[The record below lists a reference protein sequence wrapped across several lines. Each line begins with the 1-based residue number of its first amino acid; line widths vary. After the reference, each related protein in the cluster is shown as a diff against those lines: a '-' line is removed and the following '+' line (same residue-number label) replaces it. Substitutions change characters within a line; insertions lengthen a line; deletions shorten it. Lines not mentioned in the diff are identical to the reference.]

1 MKRSSE
7 KLLIPNEIDHNSK
20 VTSRED
26 QPICEILPNQAYL
39 PFRQVRDRLC
49 GLRKTVDNHMNSLF
63 LKEINAFF
71 GSLTGYL
78 VLALFLIALGL
89 IVWVFPESSV
99 LEYGFADLEAL
110 FSYTPLVFTFLV
122 PALSM
127 RLISEERKTGTWE
140 LLRTSPLS
148 LVQIILAKY
157 LALVAL
163 VFLAVLPTLLYAYSI
178 IQLGD
183 PVGNLD
189 LAGFFGSWIG
199 LLMIGAT
206 FAAVGLFASALT
218 SQQVV
223 AFALGVFL
231 CFVLYFGFTALSEML
246 IGDLAYFAEELSLSY
261 HYISLSRG
269 VINSDDIFFLIGMIW
284 VFLGASVLV
293 LRNK

>member
-1 MKRSSE
+1 MRS
-7 KLLIPNEIDHNSK
+7 LYI
-20 VTSRED
+20 R
-26 QPICEILPNQAYL
+26 
-39 PFRQVRDRLC
+39 
-49 GLRKTVDNHMNSLF
+49 
-63 LKEINAFF
+63 EINAFF

-78 VLALFLIALGL
+78 ILALFLVALGL

-99 LEYGFADLEAL
+99 LDYGFADLEAL
-110 FSYTPLVFTFLV
+110 FSYTPYVFTFLI

-127 RLISEERKTGTWE
+127 RAISEERKTGTWE

-148 LVQIILAKY
+148 LIQIISAKY
-157 LALVAL
+157 LALVTL

-178 IQLGD
+178 VQLGE

-206 FAAVGLFASALT
+206 FAAVGLFASSLT

-223 AFALGVFL
+223 AFVLGVFL
-231 CFVLYFGFTALSEML
+231 CFVLYFGFTALSEIL
-246 IGDLAYFAEELSLSY
+246 SGDIAYWVEELSLSY

-269 VINSDDIFFLIGMIW
+269 VIDSRDLFFLLGMIW

>member
-1 MKRSSE
+1 MK
-7 KLLIPNEIDHNSK
+7 
-20 VTSRED
+20 
-26 QPICEILPNQAYL
+26 
-39 PFRQVRDRLC
+39 
-49 GLRKTVDNHMNSLF
+49 SLF

-99 LEYGFADLEAL
+99 FDYGFADLEAL
-110 FSYTPLVFTFLV
+110 FSYTPYVFTFLI
-122 PALSM
+122 PAISM
-127 RLISEERKTGTWE
+127 RSISEERKNGTWE

-148 LVQIILAKY
+148 LIKILLAKY
-157 LALVAL
+157 LALLAL

-199 LLMIGAT
+199 LLMIGAA
-206 FAAVGLFASALT
+206 FAAVGLFASSLT

-223 AFALGVFL
+223 AFVLGVFL
-231 CFVLYFGFTALSEML
+231 CFVLYFGFTALAEML
-246 IGDLAYFAEELSLSY
+246 TGEIAYWVEELSLSY
-261 HYISLSRG
+261 HYTSLSRG
-269 VINSDDIFFLIGMIW
+269 VVDSRDVFFLFGMIW
-284 VFLGASVLV
+284 VFLGGSVLV

>member
-1 MKRSSE
+1 MK
-7 KLLIPNEIDHNSK
+7 
-20 VTSRED
+20 
-26 QPICEILPNQAYL
+26 
-39 PFRQVRDRLC
+39 
-49 GLRKTVDNHMNSLF
+49 SLF

-78 VLALFLIALGL
+78 VLALFLVSLGL

-110 FSYTPLVFTFLV
+110 FSYTPYVFTFLI

-127 RLISEERKTGTWE
+127 RAISEERKNGTWE

-148 LVQIILAKY
+148 LIQIILAKY
-157 LALVAL
+157 LALITL

-206 FAAVGLFASALT
+206 FAAVGLFASSLT

-223 AFALGVFL
+223 AFVLGVFL
-231 CFVLYFGFTALSEML
+231 CFVLYFGFTSLSEML
-246 IGDLAYFAEELSLSY
+246 SGELAYFAEEMSLSY
-261 HYISLSRG
+261 HYISLSKG
-269 VINSDDIFFLIGMIW
+269 VIDSRDIFFLLGIIW
-284 VFLGASVLV
+284 VFLGASVLA

>member
-1 MKRSSE
+1 MK
-7 KLLIPNEIDHNSK
+7 
-20 VTSRED
+20 
-26 QPICEILPNQAYL
+26 
-39 PFRQVRDRLC
+39 
-49 GLRKTVDNHMNSLF
+49 SLF

-78 VLALFLIALGL
+78 VLALFLIAVGL

-99 LEYGFADLEAL
+99 LEYGFADLEAM
-110 FSYTPLVFTFLV
+110 FSYTPFVFTFLV

-178 IQLGD
+178 VQLGD

-199 LLMIGAT
+199 LLMIGAS
-206 FAAVGLFASALT
+206 FAAVGLFASSLT

-223 AFALGVFL
+223 AFVLGVFL
-231 CFVLYFGFTALSEML
+231 CFVLYFGFTALSEIL
-246 IGDLAYFAEELSLSY
+246 SGELAYFIEELSLSY

-269 VINSDDIFFLIGMIW
+269 VIDSGDIFFLAGMIW

>member
-1 MKRSSE
+1 M
-7 KLLIPNEIDHNSK
+7 
-20 VTSRED
+20 
-26 QPICEILPNQAYL
+26 Q
-39 PFRQVRDRLC
+39 
-49 GLRKTVDNHMNSLF
+49 SLF

-99 LEYGFADLEAL
+99 LDYGFSDLESL
-110 FSYTPLVFTFLV
+110 FSYTPYVFTFLI

-127 RLISEERKTGTWE
+127 RAISEERKSGTWE

-157 LALVAL
+157 LALLAL
-163 VFLAVLPTLLYAYSI
+163 VFLAVLPTLLYAFSI

-189 LAGFFGSWIG
+189 QAGFFGSWIG
-199 LLMIGAT
+199 LLMIGGT
-206 FAAVGLFASALT
+206 FAAVGLFASSLT

-223 AFALGVFL
+223 AFVLGVFL
-231 CFVLYFGFTALSEML
+231 CFVLYFGFTALAEML
-246 IGDLAYFAEELSLSY
+246 TGEIAYWVEELSLSY

-269 VINSDDIFFLIGMIW
+269 VVDSRDLFFLFGMIW

>member
-1 MKRSSE
+1 MRS
-7 KLLIPNEIDHNSK
+7 LYI
-20 VTSRED
+20 R
-26 QPICEILPNQAYL
+26 
-39 PFRQVRDRLC
+39 
-49 GLRKTVDNHMNSLF
+49 
-63 LKEINAFF
+63 EINAFF

-78 VLALFLIALGL
+78 ILALFLVALGL

-99 LEYGFADLEAL
+99 LDNGFADLEAL
-110 FSYTPLVFTFLV
+110 FSYTPYVFTFLI

-127 RLISEERKTGTWE
+127 RAISEERKTGTWE

-148 LVQIILAKY
+148 LIQIISAKY
-157 LALVAL
+157 LALVTL

-178 IQLGD
+178 VQLGE

-206 FAAVGLFASALT
+206 FAAVGLFASSLT

-223 AFALGVFL
+223 AFVLGVFL
-231 CFVLYFGFTALSEML
+231 CFVLYFGFTALSEIL
-246 IGDLAYFAEELSLSY
+246 SGDIAYWVEELSLSY

-269 VINSDDIFFLIGMIW
+269 VIDSRDLFFLLGMIW

>member
-1 MKRSSE
+1 MRS
-7 KLLIPNEIDHNSK
+7 LYI
-20 VTSRED
+20 
-26 QPICEILPNQAYL
+26 
-39 PFRQVRDRLC
+39 
-49 GLRKTVDNHMNSLF
+49 
-63 LKEINAFF
+63 KEINAFF

-78 VLALFLIALGL
+78 VLALFLVALGL

-99 LEYGFADLEAL
+99 LDYGFADLEAL
-110 FSYTPLVFTFLV
+110 FSYTPYVFTFLI

-127 RLISEERKTGTWE
+127 RAISEERKTGTWE

-148 LVQIILAKY
+148 LIQIILAKY
-157 LALVAL
+157 FALITL

-178 IQLGD
+178 VQLGD

-189 LAGFFGSWIG
+189 IAGFFGSWIG

-206 FAAVGLFASALT
+206 FAAVGLFASSLT

-223 AFALGVFL
+223 AFVLGVFL
-231 CFVLYFGFTALSEML
+231 CFVLYFGFTV
-246 IGDLAYFAEELSLSY
+246 LAEILTGEIAYWVEELSLSY

-269 VINSDDIFFLIGMIW
+269 VINSSDIFFLLGMIW
-284 VFLGASVLV
+284 LFLGGSVLI

>member
-1 MKRSSE
+1 M
-7 KLLIPNEIDHNSK
+7 I
-20 VTSRED
+20 
-26 QPICEILPNQAYL
+26 
-39 PFRQVRDRLC
+39 
-49 GLRKTVDNHMNSLF
+49 SLF
-63 LKEINAFF
+63 WKEINAFF

-78 VLALFLIALGL
+78 VLALFLVGLGL
-89 IVWVFPESSV
+89 FVWVFPESSV

-110 FSYTPLVFTFLV
+110 FSYTPYVFTFLI
-122 PALSM
+122 PAISM
-127 RLISEERKTGTWE
+127 RSIAEERKSGTWE

-148 LVQIILAKY
+148 LIQIILAKY
-157 LALVAL
+157 LALLAL

-199 LLMIGAT
+199 LLMFGAA

-223 AFALGVFL
+223 AFVLGVFA
-231 CFVLYFGFTALSEML
+231 CFVLYFGFTALAEL
-246 IGDLAYFAEELSLSY
+246 LTGELAYLVEELSLSY
-261 HYISLSRG
+261 HYNSLSRG
-269 VINSDDIFFLIGMIW
+269 VVDSRDVIFLLGMIW
-284 VFLGASVLV
+284 VFLGGSVLV

>member
-1 MKRSSE
+1 MK
-7 KLLIPNEIDHNSK
+7 
-20 VTSRED
+20 
-26 QPICEILPNQAYL
+26 
-39 PFRQVRDRLC
+39 
-49 GLRKTVDNHMNSLF
+49 SLF
-63 LKEINAFF
+63 LKEINGFF

-78 VLALFLIALGL
+78 VLALFLVALGL

-99 LEYGFADLEAL
+99 LDYGFADLESL
-110 FSYTPLVFTFLV
+110 FAYTPYVFTFLI

-127 RLISEERKTGTWE
+127 RAIAEERRSGTWE

-148 LVQIILAKY
+148 LVQIIVAKY
-157 LALVAL
+157 LALITL

-178 IQLGD
+178 IQLGE

-199 LLMIGAT
+199 LLMIGAA

-223 AFALGVFL
+223 AFVLGVFL
-231 CFVLYFGFTALSEML
+231 CFVLYFGFTALAEML
-246 IGDLAYFAEELSLSY
+246 TGEVAYLVEELSLSY

-269 VINSDDIFFLIGMIW
+269 VVDSRDVFFLLGMIW
-284 VFLGASVLV
+284 LFLGASVWV

>member
-1 MKRSSE
+1 MRS
-7 KLLIPNEIDHNSK
+7 LYI
-20 VTSRED
+20 
-26 QPICEILPNQAYL
+26 
-39 PFRQVRDRLC
+39 
-49 GLRKTVDNHMNSLF
+49 
-63 LKEINAFF
+63 KEINAFF

-78 VLALFLIALGL
+78 VLALFLVALGL

-99 LEYGFADLEAL
+99 LDYGFADLEAL
-110 FSYTPLVFTFLV
+110 FSYTPYVFTFLI

-127 RLISEERKTGTWE
+127 RAISEERKTGTWE

-148 LVQIILAKY
+148 LIQIILAKY
-157 LALVAL
+157 FALITL

-199 LLMIGAT
+199 LLMIGAA
-206 FAAVGLFASALT
+206 FSAVGLFASSLT

-223 AFALGVFL
+223 AFVLGVFL
-231 CFVLYFGFTALSEML
+231 CFVLYFGFSALAEILSGE
-246 IGDLAYFAEELSLSY
+246 LAYWVEELSLSY

-269 VINSDDIFFLIGMIW
+269 VIDSRDLFFLLGMIW
-284 VFLGASVLV
+284 LFLGASVLV

>member
-1 MKRSSE
+1 M
-7 KLLIPNEIDHNSK
+7 
-20 VTSRED
+20 
-26 QPICEILPNQAYL
+26 Q
-39 PFRQVRDRLC
+39 
-49 GLRKTVDNHMNSLF
+49 SLF

-99 LEYGFADLEAL
+99 LDYGFADLESL
-110 FSYTPLVFTFLV
+110 FSYTPYVFTFLI

-127 RLISEERKTGTWE
+127 RAISEERKSGTWE

-157 LALVAL
+157 LALLAL
-163 VFLAVLPTLLYAYSI
+163 VFLAVLPTLLYAFSI

-189 LAGFFGSWIG
+189 QAGFFGSWIG

-206 FAAVGLFASALT
+206 FAAVGLFASSLT

-223 AFALGVFL
+223 AFVLGVFL
-231 CFVLYFGFTALSEML
+231 CFVLYFGFTALAEML
-246 IGDLAYFAEELSLSY
+246 TGEVAYWVEELSLSY

-269 VINSDDIFFLIGMIW
+269 VVDSRDVIFLFGMIW

>member
-1 MKRSSE
+1 MR
-7 KLLIPNEIDHNSK
+7 
-20 VTSRED
+20 
-26 QPICEILPNQAYL
+26 
-39 PFRQVRDRLC
+39 
-49 GLRKTVDNHMNSLF
+49 SLF

-78 VLALFLIALGL
+78 VLALFLVALGL

-99 LEYGFADLEAL
+99 LDYGFADLESL
-110 FSYTPLVFTFLV
+110 FSYTPYVFTFLI

-127 RLISEERKTGTWE
+127 RSISEERKTGTWE

-148 LVQIILAKY
+148 LSKIILAKY
-157 LALVAL
+157 LALLAL

-178 IQLGD
+178 VQLGD

-223 AFALGVFL
+223 AFVLGVFL
-231 CFVLYFGFTALSEML
+231 CFVLYFGFTALAEML
-246 IGDLAYFAEELSLSY
+246 TGEVAYWVEELSLSY
-261 HYISLSRG
+261 HYNSLSRG
-269 VINSDDIFFLIGMIW
+269 VVDSRDVFFLLGMVW
-284 VFLGASVLV
+284 VFLGSSVLV

>member
-1 MKRSSE
+1 MK
-7 KLLIPNEIDHNSK
+7 
-20 VTSRED
+20 
-26 QPICEILPNQAYL
+26 
-39 PFRQVRDRLC
+39 
-49 GLRKTVDNHMNSLF
+49 SLF

-110 FSYTPLVFTFLV
+110 FSYTPFVFTFLV

-148 LVQIILAKY
+148 LIQIILAKY
-157 LALVAL
+157 FALVAL

-223 AFALGVFL
+223 AFVLGVFL

-246 IGDLAYFAEELSLSY
+246 TGELAYFIEELSLSY

-269 VINSDDIFFLIGMIW
+269 VINSGDIFFLAGMIW

>member
-1 MKRSSE
+1 MRS
-7 KLLIPNEIDHNSK
+7 LYI
-20 VTSRED
+20 
-26 QPICEILPNQAYL
+26 
-39 PFRQVRDRLC
+39 
-49 GLRKTVDNHMNSLF
+49 
-63 LKEINAFF
+63 KEINAFF

-78 VLALFLIALGL
+78 VLALFLVALGL

-99 LEYGFADLEAL
+99 LDYGFADLEAL
-110 FSYTPLVFTFLV
+110 FSYTPYVFTFLI

-127 RLISEERKTGTWE
+127 RAISEERKTGTWE

-148 LVQIILAKY
+148 LIQIILAKY
-157 LALVAL
+157 FALITL

-178 IQLGD
+178 VQLGD

-206 FAAVGLFASALT
+206 FTAVGLFASSLT

-223 AFALGVFL
+223 AFVLGVFL
-231 CFVLYFGFTALSEML
+231 CFVLYFGFTALA
-246 IGDLAYFAEELSLSY
+246 DLLTGEIAYWAEELSLSY

-269 VINSDDIFFLIGMIW
+269 VVDSRDLFFLLGMIW
-284 VFLGASVLV
+284 LFLGASVLV